1 MNTLSQTTR
10 GILCMILTVM
20 CFSSMDALAKLLTPE
35 LGTVQVVWSRY
46 VGQTLIVLAIT
57 WPNRRTILRSK
68 YPKIQAM
75 RSVMQLCSTGLF
87 FSSLAYIGLAEATA
101 LMDLN
106 PVLITLGAALFLRE
120 SIGPR
125 RMMGIL
131 VALAGAL
138 IVIRPGA
145 AVFTPAAL
153 LPLMGAFSFA
163 GYALATRFVG
173 SSESIW
179 TTMTYTGLF
188 GTSVMTCLIP
198 FNWTT
203 PTALQ
208 LAGMA
213 GVAILGTGGQL
224 LIIKA
229 FTLAEAAVVAPFVY
243 VGIIFATFWG
253 IVIFGEYPD
262 TTTVIGAL
270 VIVTAGLYVWYREN
284 KATHQTT

>member
-20 CFSSMDALAKLLTPE
+20 CFSSMDALAKLLTPD

-188 GTSVMTCLIP
+188 GTTVMSCLIP

-208 LAGMA
+208 LAGMV

>member
-87 FSSLAYIGLAEATA
+87 FSSLGYIGLAEATA

-188 GTSVMTCLIP
+188 GTTVMSCLIP

-208 LAGMA
+208 LAGMV

>member
-208 LAGMA
+208 LVGMA